1 MRGLLLMRE
10 RFGRGARL
18 GCLSALTVGMALVT
32 AACGGTTQVD
42 GVSAAQAKVDSATK
56 AQAEA
61 KVAFDKASAGF
72 CGDSKTYITA
82 LDGYGKAFDDKAAT
96 VGDVRKAGSDLVKPR
111 EAVTT
116 SAQGVTD
123 TKDALTK
130 AEKDLAQAE
139 ADLAQARSSASGSA
153 ANAST
158 TTTRPTTTTTLVPPA
173 SVDRVKKAEADLAA
187 TTEGI
192 TDQTPL
198 LQATA
203 SFNAAAFTLEV
214 AWLRLFADAGCLTG
228 DQRVQ
233 ADAAVRQYTVELQKN
248 LQTAGFYTGDVDG
261 LYGPSTV
268 AAVEALQKSAGLPV
282 TGLVDQATSA
292 ALDAAV
298 AAKGGAAASQV
309 AAQTAAVQSTLKLAG
324 YWTGPVDGKWTP
336 ELTDALKK
344 FQTDLGVPATGAVDA
359 ATLQA
364 LEKAIAKGQRG
375 SESSAT
381 TTTTARGATS
391 TTTTTMK
398 APS

>member
-18 GCLSALTVGMALVT
+18 GCLSALTVSMVLVT

-42 GVSAAQAKVDSATK
+42 SAAQAKVDSATK

-116 SAQGVTD
+116 SAQGVVD

-139 ADLAQARSSASGSA
+139 ADLAEARSSASGSA
-153 ANAST
+153 AKAST
-158 TTTRPTTTTTLVPPA
+158 TTKPTTTTTLVPPA

-298 AAKGGAAASQV
+298 AAKGGAAASQI

-336 ELTDALKK
+336 ELTDALKR
-344 FQTDLGVPATGAVDA
+344 FQTALGVPATGAVDA
-359 ATLQA
+359 ATLNA
-364 LEKAIAKGQRG
+364 LEDAIAKAQRG
-375 SESSAT
+375 SESNT
-381 TTTTARGATS
+381 PTTTARGATS
-391 TTTTTMK
+391 TTTTTK

>member
-18 GCLSALTVGMALVT
+18 GCLSALTVSMVLVT

-116 SAQGVTD
+116 SAQGVVD

-139 ADLAQARSSASGSA
+139 ADLAEARSSASGSA
-153 ANAST
+153 AKAST
-158 TTTRPTTTTTLVPPA
+158 TTKPTTTTTLVPPA

-298 AAKGGAAASQV
+298 AAKGGAAASQI

-336 ELTDALKK
+336 ELTDALKR
-344 FQTDLGVPATGAVDA
+344 FQTALGVPATGAVDA
-359 ATLQA
+359 ATLNA
-364 LEKAIAKGQRG
+364 LEDAIAKAQRG
-375 SESSAT
+375 SESNT
-381 TTTTARGATS
+381 PTTTARGATS
-391 TTTTTMK
+391 TTTTTK